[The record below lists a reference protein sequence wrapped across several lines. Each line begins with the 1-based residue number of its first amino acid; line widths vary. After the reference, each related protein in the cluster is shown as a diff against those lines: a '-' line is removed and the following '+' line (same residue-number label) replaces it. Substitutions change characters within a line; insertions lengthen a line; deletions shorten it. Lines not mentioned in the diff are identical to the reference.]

1 MANWVLRNQAP
12 WTPQKIDEAMNG
24 TEELYVTIKNP
35 VPVFVGYFTAWVDS
49 KGEINF
55 RDDIYGHDQKMA
67 RYLFTN

>member
-1 MANWVLRNQAP
+1 M
-12 WTPQKIDEAMNG
+12 DS